1 MGWQACGVRVWEE
14 TALTDSFDVVVVG
27 ARCAGSPLAAL
38 LARQGVKVALVER
51 ATFPRDTLSTHIFEA
66 DALAFLDRLGLTERL
81 RATGAPFISRID
93 TRAGDFRWS
102 IEVPPRAGDVGG
114 FTSIRR
120 FVLDPILAHA
130 AEESGAQV
138 RMATAVTGLVQDGG
152 RVNGVR
158 IRTNGSDGELR
169 ARLVVGADGRNSTV
183 ANLIGARKYNLVPHQ
198 RFAYWAFF
206 EGADMRPEPTLV
218 FHRWAERFVIASPCD
233 DGLYQ
238 VIVIPEMGEL
248 ARFRADLE
256 SSFMEYARSCEP
268 VANALAGAHRVGK
281 FFGVLRWVGFFR
293 EPCGPG
299 WVLVGDAGHFK
310 DPSPGRGIGDAFCQ
324 VDALA
329 PAIIAGLDGSGGGLD
344 ARMVRWGRWRDREFA
359 DYYWFANDLGKAGG
373 PPVVLPQILRDLHAK
388 GQIGRFHELFSH
400 RAKPSRVLN
409 PARLVGSAGRL
420 LRDHGGR
427 RAVLTEVRTLVTQN
441 VHRQLLNHR
450 RAYAA
455 PSETTQSAGHTEVE
469 DSALT

>member
-1 MGWQACGVRVWEE
+1 MTGN
-14 TALTDSFDVVVVG
+14 FDVVVVG
-27 ARCAGSPLAAL
+27 ARCAGSPLATL

-66 DALAFLDRLGLTERL
+66 DALAFLDRLGLTEQL

-93 TRAGDFRWS
+93 TRAEDFRWS
-102 IEVPPRAGDVGG
+102 IEMPLRAGDVGG
-114 FTSIRR
+114 LASIRR

-183 ANLIGARKYNLVPHQ
+183 ANLVGARRYNLVPHQ

-218 FHRWAERFVIASPCD
+218 FHRWAERFVAATPCD
-233 DGLYQ
+233 NGLYQ
-238 VIVIPEMGEL
+238 VIVLPGAAEL
-248 ARFRADLE
+248 PRFRAELE
-256 SSFMEYARSCEP
+256 SSFMEYARGCEP
-268 VANALAGAHRVGK
+268 VASALTGAHRVGK

-293 EPCGPG
+293 EPCGAG

-310 DPSPGRGIGDAFCQ
+310 DPSEARGIGDAFCQ

-344 ARMVRWGRWRDREFA
+344 ARMARWGRWRDREFA
-359 DYYWFANDLGKAGG
+359 DHYWFANDLGKAELQ
-373 PPVVLPQILRDLHAK
+373 PSVLLPQILRDLHAK
-388 GQIGRFHELFSH
+388 GQIGRFHELFAH
-400 RAKPSRVLN
+400 RTKPSRVLN

-420 LRDHGGR
+420 LCDHGDR
-427 RAVLTEVRTLVTQN
+427 RAVLKEVRTLVAQN
-441 VHRQLLNHR
+441 AHRQLLNHR
-450 RAYAA
+450 RAYAT
-455 PSETTQSAGHTEVE
+455 PSETVQSAGHTEVE

>member
-1 MGWQACGVRVWEE
+1 
-14 TALTDSFDVVVVG
+14 LTESFDVLIVG

-93 TRAGDFRWS
+93 TRAEDFRWS
-102 IEVPPRAGDVGG
+102 IQVPLHAGDIGG
-114 FTSIRR
+114 FASIRR

-138 RMATAVTGLVQDGG
+138 RMATAVTGLVHDGG

-158 IRTNGSDGELR
+158 IRSNGSDGELR

-183 ANLIGARKYNLVPHQ
+183 ANLVGARKYNLVPNQ
-198 RFAYWAFF
+198 RFVYWAFF
-206 EGADMRPEPTLV
+206 ESADMRAEPTLV
-218 FHRWAERFVIASPCD
+218 FHHWAGRFVAATPCD
-233 DGLYQ
+233 NGLYQ
-238 VIVIPEMGEL
+238 VIVVPDTAEL
-248 ARFRADLE
+248 PAFRAQLE

-268 VANALAGAHRVGK
+268 VTSALAAAQRVGK
-281 FFGVLRWVGFFR
+281 FFGMLRWVGFFR

-310 DPSPGRGIGDAFCQ
+310 DPSEARGIGDACCQ

-344 ARMVRWGRWRDREFA
+344 ARMARWGRWRDREFA
-359 DYYWFANDLGKAGG
+359 DHYWFANDLGKTGL
-373 PPVVLPQILRDLHAK
+373 PSVVLPQILRDLHAK
-388 GQIGRFHELFSH
+388 GQIGRFHEIFAH
-400 RAKPSRVLN
+400 RTKPSRVLN

-420 LRDHGGR
+420 LRDHGDR
-427 RAVLTEVRTLVTQN
+427 RAVLSEVRTLVAEN
-441 VHRQLLNHR
+441 AHRQLLNHR
-450 RAYAA
+450 RAYAT
-455 PSETTQSAGHTEVE
+455 PSETAQSAGHTEVE

>member
-1 MGWQACGVRVWEE
+1 
-14 TALTDSFDVVVVG
+14 LTDNFDVVVVG

-38 LARQGVKVALVER
+38 LARRGVKVALVER

-66 DALAFLDRLGLTERL
+66 DALAFLDRLGLTEQL
-81 RATGAPFISRID
+81 RATGAPFISRADI
-93 TRAGDFRWS
+93 RAEDFRWS
-102 IEVPPRAGDVGG
+102 SEPPQRVGDVGG
-114 FTSIRR
+114 FASIRR
-120 FVLDPILAHA
+120 FILDPILAHT

-138 RMATAVTGLVQDGG
+138 RMATTVTGLLQDRD

-158 IRTNGSDGELR
+158 IRTNGSEGELR

-183 ANLIGARKYNLVPHQ
+183 ANLVGARKYNLVPHQ

-218 FHRWAERFVIASPCD
+218 FHRWAGRFVIASPCD
-233 DGLYQ
+233 NGLYQ
-238 VIVIPEMGEL
+238 VLAIPDTAEL
-248 ARFRADLE
+248 PRFRADLE

-268 VANALAGAHRVGK
+268 VASALAGAHRVGK
-281 FFGVLRWVGFFR
+281 FFGMLRWVGFFR

-329 PAIIAGLDGSGGGLD
+329 PAIVARLDGSGGDLD
-344 ARMVRWGRWRDREFA
+344 AKMTRWGRWRDREFA
-359 DYYWFANDLGKAGG
+359 DYYWFANDLGNAGRQSA
-373 PPVVLPQILRDLHAK
+373 VLPQILRNMYAK
-388 GQIGRFHELFSH
+388 GQIAQFYELFTH
-400 RAKPSRVLN
+400 RAKPSRVLS

-420 LRDHGGR
+420 LRDHGDR
-427 RAVLTEVRTLVTQN
+427 RAVLKEVRTLVTQN
-441 VHRQLLNHR
+441 AHRQLLNHR
-450 RAYAA
+450 RAYAT
-455 PSETTQSAGHTEVE
+455 PSETAQSAGHTEVE